1 METLRGVQREEVQNG
16 VRAQKCIHGSRAKS
30 LIGAI
35 EGTIYT
41 SSHVYDRVARYI
53 CPSRFIEEK
62 LLTVPRYAGKTT
74 MIHNF

>member
-1 METLRGVQREEVQNG
+1 MQREEVQNG
-16 VRAQKCIHGSRAKS
+16 VRAQKVHPRVARES

-41 SSHVYDRVARYI
+41 TSHVYDRVARYI